1 LESGLIGPAFKV
13 CEAAEALKRREWWV
27 AAAIAVGLAVL
38 YFAFR
43 TQYHNCDAI
52 KVATLAEVPRS
63 DTFLHQNHL
72 LFAPAI
78 WLFLKF
84 LRALGYGGPSLTA
97 GAAVSS
103 IFAGAAAAGFFVL
116 LRRVGVTFVVSLLAL
131 GAAAFS
137 AAWWYF
143 AGEAEL
149 LSGISFFIVGALFIL
164 AGRTGVWRK
173 AAAVAVWLSVGT
185 WFHISLALFLPVA
198 AILLAEDRA
207 RRWSRLSAFGAI
219 YALLALPAYVF
230 VFRFVYHRGGWGA
243 FYNWITFLHWWG
255 GWGSFD
261 WNRLSGGAL
270 RLITATVAPGDDLIR
285 SFDGLTETG
294 IVAGL
299 GPGAVF
305 LAGAIAVVV
314 VGGGLLWRR
323 RRWWLAAGIT
333 WFVLYQIFFS
343 WWEPENAEWWIAT
356 AMPIWLLCA
365 LAAPRRLAFVV
376 PAAVAVF
383 SVAVINFDRLV
394 LPRSRPGQDPA
405 ERTASAI
412 AAATRPGD
420 TVMISCMRV
429 KIWLENQTRFT
440 RRVMGYDSR
449 GGLDDVG
456 IFIDEVAG
464 ASPEA
469 KRGRGRVFLT
479 DYEMDNEGLDQGV
492 GGDRVRASLFDV
504 IRNAEPAA
512 LVPLYER
519 RLVLYRCRGP
529 AKLESLRIYEAER
542 GKRTKEFRVQREA
555 GGKER
560 FKIDVPKEG
569 AYVISVQ
576 ARGTAARNEWPAV
589 RVVADDKTLSTF
601 DVTTDY
607 WWLYETTA
615 VLGAGEHTVDIV
627 LRNGFWDPAA
637 GEERFLYVNRLAVYR
652 DPAEG
657 RRAGEALERGRPRFP
672 LD

>member
-1 LESGLIGPAFKV
+1 MESGLIGPAFKV

-185 WFHISLALFLPVA
+185 WFHISLVLFLPVA

-207 RRWSRLSAFGAI
+207 RRWLRLSAFGAI

-652 DPAEG
+652 DPAEE

>member
-1 LESGLIGPAFKV
+1 MCK
-13 CEAAEALKRREWWV
+13 AAGAMRRREWWV
-27 AAAIAVGLAVL
+27 AAAMAVGLAVL

-52 KVATLAEVPRS
+52 KVATLAEVPTS

-84 LRALGYGGPSLTA
+84 LRAFGYGGPSLTA

-103 IFAGAAAAGFFVL
+103 IFAGAAAAGFFLL
-116 LRRVGVTFVVSLLAL
+116 LRRLSVSFVVSLLAL

-149 LSGISFFIVGALFIL
+149 LSGISFFIVGAVFIL
-164 AGRTGVWRK
+164 AGRMRVWRK
-173 AAAVAVWLSVGT
+173 AVAVAVWLAVGT
-185 WFHISLALFLPVA
+185 WFHISLVLFLPVA

-207 RRWSRLSAFGAI
+207 RRWLRLSAFGAI
-219 YALLALPAYVF
+219 YALLALPAYMF
-230 VFRFVYHRGGWGA
+230 VFRFVYHGEGLRS

-270 RLITATVAPGDDLIR
+270 RLIAATVAPGDNLIR
-285 SFDGLTETG
+285 SFNGLAEAE
-294 IVAGL
+294 IVAGF

-305 LAGAIAVVV
+305 LAGAVAVVV
-314 VGGGLLWRR
+314 VGLGLLWRR
-323 RRWWLAAGIT
+323 RRWWLAAGIA

-343 WWEPENAEWWIAT
+343 WWEPTNAEWWIAT

-365 LAAPRRLAFVV
+365 LAAPRRLTFVV
-376 PAAVAVF
+376 PAAAAVF
-383 SVAVINFDRLV
+383 SVAVINFGRLV
-394 LPRSRPGQDPA
+394 LPQSRPGQDSA

-429 KIWLENQTRFT
+429 KVWLENKTKLT

-456 IFIDEVAG
+456 IFIDEVTG
-464 ASPEA
+464 ASREA
-469 KRGRGRVFLT
+469 KGGRGRVFLS
-479 DYEMDNEGLDQGV
+479 DYEMDNQGLDQGA
-492 GGDRVRASLFDV
+492 GGDHVRASFFGI
-504 IRNAEPAA
+504 IRNAEPVG
-512 LVPLYER
+512 LVPLDER

-542 GKRTKEFRVQREA
+542 GTRKKEFRVQRGA

-560 FKIDVPKEG
+560 FKIDIPDEG
-569 AYVISVQ
+569 RYVISVQ

-589 RVVADDKTLSTF
+589 SVVADGKTLSTF

-607 WWLYETTA
+607 WWFYETKA
-615 VLGAGEHTVDIV
+615 MLGAGKHTIDIV
-627 LRNGFWDPAA
+627 LRNGLWDRAA
-637 GEERFLYVNRLAVYR
+637 GEGRFLYVNRLAVYR
-652 DPAEG
+652 EPAEG
-657 RRAGEALERGRPRFP
+657 RGAGEVRELGPPPFP

>member
-1 LESGLIGPAFKV
+1 MESGLMGPSFKV
-13 CEAAEALKRREWWV
+13 YEAARALKRREWWV

-52 KVATLAEVPRS
+52 KVATLAEVPTS
-63 DTFLHQNHL
+63 GTFLHQNHL

-84 LRALGYGGPSLTA
+84 LRALGYGGSSLTA

-103 IFAGAAAAGFFVL
+103 IFAGAAAAGFFL
-116 LRRVGVTFVVSLLAL
+116 FLRRVGVTFVVSLLAL
-131 GAAAFS
+131 GAATFS

-149 LSGISFFIVGALFIL
+149 LSGLSFFIVGALFIL
-164 AGRTGVWRK
+164 AGRTRVWRK

-185 WFHISLALFLPVA
+185 WFHISLVLFLPVA
-198 AILLAEDRA
+198 AILLAEDKE
-207 RRWSRLSAFGAI
+207 RRWLRLSAFGAI

-230 VFRFVYHRGGWGA
+230 VFRFVYHGEGWRS

-261 WNRLSGGAL
+261 WNRFSGGAL
-270 RLITATVAPGDDLIR
+270 RLIAATVAPGDGLIR
-285 SFDGLTETG
+285 SFDGLTETE
-294 IVAGL
+294 VVLGL

-305 LAGAIAVVV
+305 LAAAIAVVV
-314 VGGGLLWRR
+314 VGGGRLWRQ

-343 WWEPENAEWWIAT
+343 WWEPKNAEWWIAT

-376 PAAVAVF
+376 PAAAAVF
-383 SVAVINFDRLV
+383 SVAVVNFGRLI
-394 LPRSRPGQDPA
+394 LPRSRPGQDSA

-412 AAATRPGD
+412 AAATQPGD
-420 TVMISCMRV
+420 TVLISCMRV
-429 KIWLENQTRFT
+429 KIWLENQTRLT

-449 GGLDDVG
+449 GGLEDVG

-469 KRGRGRVFLT
+469 KSGRGRVFLT
-479 DYEMDNEGLDQGV
+479 DYEMDNQGLDQGV
-492 GGDRVRASLFDV
+492 GGDHVRASLFDI

-512 LVPLYER
+512 LVPLDER
-519 RLVLYRCRGP
+519 RLVMYRCRGAP
-529 AKLESLRIYEAER
+529 KLESLRIYEAER
-542 GKRTKEFRVQREA
+542 GTRKKEFRVQRGA

-560 FKIDVPKEG
+560 FKINVPKEG
-569 AYVISVQ
+569 RYVISVQ

-607 WWLYETTA
+607 WWFYETTA
-615 VLGAGEHTVDIV
+615 VLGAGKHTVDIV
-627 LRNGFWDPAA
+627 LRNGFWDRAA

-652 DPAEG
+652 DPAEERG
-657 RRAGEALERGRPRFP
+657 AAEALE
-672 LD
+672 